1 MFNKDR
7 LTGLFSMSIGI
18 VVVLGS
24 LLVMNEVI
32 HKKDSDGSKTI
43 TAFDVKNPN
52 KNKKKKKLAVKKK
65 IRKKKAKVAPPK
77 LGSSLTGKSFGL
89 NAFELLGEGA
99 DGIMGGDNLVMTE
112 DTVDILPKPT
122 YRPPLEYPSGARNKG
137 ISGHVVFNLLVN
149 GEGNIEQ
156 VSMLESEPAGVFD
169 QVATDSVW
177 KWQFSPAKFKGKEVA
192 IWVKQRI
199 SFNLN

>member
-1 MFNKDR
+1 MQRDKI
-7 LTGLFSMSIGI
+7 IGI
-18 VVVLGS
+18 FSSVLGIIVVLGS
-24 LLVMNEVI
+24 LLIMNTVI
-32 HKKDSDGSKTI
+32 NKKDDKNNQMI
-43 TAFDVKNPN
+43 TAFNVKTPKK
-52 KNKKKKKLAVKKK
+52 KNKKKKLAVKKK
-65 IRKKKAKVAPPK
+65 VRQKKAKLAPPK

-89 NAFELLGEGA
+89 DAFELLGEGA
-99 DGIMGGDNLVMTE
+99 DGIMGGNNLIMTE
-112 DTVDILPKPT
+112 DTVDVLPRPT
-122 YRPPLEYPSGARNKG
+122 YRPPLEYPNRARSKG
-137 ISGHVVFNLLVN
+137 ISGYVTFNLLVN

-156 VSMLESEPAGVFD
+156 VSMLESEPAGIFD